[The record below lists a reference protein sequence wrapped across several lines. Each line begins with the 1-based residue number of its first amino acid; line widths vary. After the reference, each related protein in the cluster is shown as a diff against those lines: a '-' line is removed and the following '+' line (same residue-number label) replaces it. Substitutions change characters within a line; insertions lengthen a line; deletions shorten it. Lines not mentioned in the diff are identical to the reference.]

1 MGTAVKGYE
10 EVLPLIAIVVGGIL
24 IPTLPQPLQTQ
35 KEMTVLPRV
44 GQNRVVTPDL
54 GAPRLWGTPAVQ

>member
-1 MGTAVKGYE
+1 VGTAVRGYE

-24 IPTLPQPLQTQ
+24 IPTLPQHPAQ

-44 GQNRVVTPDL
+44 GQNRVVTSDF